1 ANVRLAGV
9 QPHANTQLD
18 ALGPVVLCECALGLD
33 CGGRGARSVL
43 EHHEELVAPMIDH
56 LAPNG
61 RDRLAKEAPV
71 VVQELGV
78 AVAELLDKL
87 RRAFDVCE
95 EEGDGSMGK
104 LRHRSLL
111 QRDLSTNAGSGARW

>member
-1 ANVRLAGV
+1 
-9 QPHANTQLD
+9 
-18 ALGPVVLCECALGLD
+18 
-33 CGGRGARSVL
+33 
-43 EHHEELVAPMIDH
+43 M
-56 LAPNG
+56 
-61 RDRLAKEAPV
+61 

-111 QRDLSTNAGSGARW
+111 QRDLSTNAGSGARWTFDLEPAAQRGHPVGQPSQTGAAPRISAADAVVGHLDECGSVRLADRHLHR